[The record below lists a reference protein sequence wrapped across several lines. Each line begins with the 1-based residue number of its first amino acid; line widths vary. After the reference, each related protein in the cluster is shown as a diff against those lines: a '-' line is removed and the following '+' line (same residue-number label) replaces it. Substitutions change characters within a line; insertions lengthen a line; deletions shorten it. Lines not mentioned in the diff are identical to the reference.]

1 MSEHGTAGT
10 LARFLAGHISKWP
23 MAVILILVGI
33 ACFPIGAK
41 LTDVQSNDASAWLPG
56 AAEST
61 KVLEKSG
68 AFYSPDEFPA
78 IVVFERVGG
87 LTADDAAAI
96 QGLVPQ
102 FSSAAGVT
110 RTLGPLPP
118 TDPNDKA
125 AAEILVFIDAGNGG
139 WNALGK
145 TVDTLRE
152 QAATVPTGLNVYF
165 TGPAGYAADSIKAFG
180 GIDSTLLIAAILVV
194 VVCLLVTYRS
204 PLLWILPV
212 ISVMTAYSI
221 AQTIVYLLAKHA
233 DLTVNAQTASIL
245 PILVLGAGTDY
256 GMLLIARYRE
266 ELHNHADRH
275 EALALA
281 VHRAGAA
288 ILASATTVVLG
299 MLCLMLASM
308 NSTKGLGPVAA
319 IGIVVAFAS
328 SMTLLPALLV
338 IFGRWFFWPLV
349 PRFGSPDHTATGL
362 WARVGRAISRRPR
375 PTWVVTAIILGTL
388 AIGITG
394 LQAHGLQNKD
404 SFTKA
409 QESVTGEAVLQKHF
423 DAGSGTPLVVV
434 AEPDQ
439 VDAVIAAL
447 KTVPGVD
454 PSSVTTPQVKGD
466 VAYLEATMT
475 AAPDSSAARDVVK
488 AARTTLH
495 AVPGD
500 DALVGGGSAFIL
512 DTIEAATAD
521 NQLIIPIV
529 LLVVLLILALLLR
542 SILAAVLL
550 LATVVL
556 SYGAALGL
564 STLVFTKLLGF
575 HGADASFPLF
585 VFVFLVALG
594 IDYNIFLMTRVREE
608 SLARGTRQGALI
620 GLQATG
626 GVITSAGLVLAGTF
640 AVLGT
645 LPLVFAAELGI
656 AVALGVL
663 MDTIIVRSVLVTALT
678 LDIGRFMW
686 WPSALFR
693 KEDPSP
699 ETEEQH
705 ELQNV

>member
-1 MSEHGTAGT
+1 MSEHGEAGR
-10 LARFLAGHISKWP
+10 LARLLAGRISKWP
-23 MAVILILVGI
+23 IAAILIVVGI

-41 LTDVQSNDASAWLPG
+41 LADVQSNDAGAWLPG
-56 AAEST
+56 DAEST

-68 AFYSPDEFPA
+68 AFYSPNEFPA
-78 IVVFERVGG
+78 IVVFERSGG
-87 LTADDAAAI
+87 LTAADQEAMRALPAVFEKD
-96 QGLVPQ
+96 Q
-102 FSSAAGVT
+102 GVT

-118 TDPNDKA
+118 TDPTDKEA
-125 AAEILVFIDAGNGG
+125 AQIIVFIDSGTGG
-139 WNALGK
+139 WNALGD
-145 TVDTLRE
+145 TVDRMRDQTKSMPE
-152 QAATVPTGLNVYF
+152 GLSVHF
-165 TGPAGYAADSIKAFG
+165 TGPAGYAADSIKAFA
-180 GIDSTLLIAAILVV
+180 GIDSTLLYAAVIVV
-194 VVCLLVTYRS
+194 VLCLLVTYRS
-204 PLLWILPV
+204 PLLWALPV
-212 ISVMTAYSI
+212 FSVMTAYGI
-221 AQTIVYLLAKHA
+221 AQAIVYALAKYA

-266 ELHNHADRH
+266 ELHNHRDRH
-275 EALALA
+275 DALALA

-288 ILASATTVVLG
+288 ILASASTVVLG

-319 IGIVVAFAS
+319 IAIVVAFIS

-349 PRFGSPDHTATGL
+349 PRFGTPDHAATGL
-362 WARVGRAISRRPR
+362 WAHVGSAIARRPR
-375 PTWVVTAIILGTL
+375 PVWIVTALVLG
-388 AIGITG
+388 AVAFGVTG

-434 AEPDQ
+434 ANADRA
-439 VDAVIAAL
+439 DAVVAAL

-454 PSSVTTPQVKGD
+454 PTAVTQPQVKGG

-475 AAPDSSAARDVVK
+475 AAPDSAAARDVVK

-495 AVPGD
+495 AVPGGN
-500 DALVGGGSAFIL
+500 ALVGGGSAFIL
-512 DTIEAATAD
+512 DTIDAATAD
-521 NQLIIPIV
+521 NLLIIPIV

-542 SILAAVLL
+542 SILAPVLL
-550 LATVVL
+550 LGTVVL
-556 SYGAALGL
+556 SYLAALGI
-564 STLVFTKLLGF
+564 STLVFTKLLDF

-608 SLARGTRQGALI
+608 SIDHGTRQGALL
-620 GLQATG
+620 GLRATG

-640 AVLGT
+640 GVLGT

-678 LDIGRFMW
+678 LDIGDRIW
-686 WPSALFR
+686 WPSTLSRHGGAAGAP
-693 KEDPSP
+693 DQP
-699 ETEEQH
+699 ELET
-705 ELQNV
+705 V